1 MVSQVASHL
10 EQGELGNLST
20 CLNHASK
27 HESIIGQRLENL
39 SWRCWFLHSLM
50 VEADNTKS
58 KREFKRMTKS
68 MGEKLDKEKGR
79 SVLRFSFPR
88 DSLKKLLTIV
98 PRPRRSIEELQAPD
112 FKGSDSTSKVKQRA
126 EERERSRDVSN
137 DGTHSMK
144 GMQYTFPV
152 APPATSTALARPKP
166 APTPV
171 VIPIEPIEDH
181 VMTSADDTPDSAS
194 QPHEIQLPASPIET
208 KQPGMI
214 SHHEASV
221 HSHRSGFSS
230 VVRFPALFNSDF
242 SPTALLG
249 PSATKDAS
257 RPRMSYGEDIISV
270 HMNVDSSDESMSI
283 TRPAFE
289 FPLDELMNSPDAPAG
304 TSVEATEVSMN
315 DQAAASAAAEFRA
328 FKVPATKS
336 EATQAKPDLPKLSTP
351 FTIGDPYMTS
361 FRSQPTTLSP
371 SSDLVSPVATTVA
384 PTPTPPITTRGRP
397 RSSSKHHRDEDTFTP
412 PSVPARSSRH
422 THSASVP
429 LISSQLPYE
438 TSPTSA
444 SATPSRR
451 NSLKAGR
458 HAAPSATP
466 PPRAQRPV
474 HGNTAPGGVKSECAN
489 CGATSTPLWR
499 RGLNDELN
507 CNVSDSFRR
516 PRIHYLHACIN
527 IEGLWSICE
536 TCELLCRPELAY
548 IVLTACQHKRAR
560 PKTMKAA
567 TAESNRSGA
576 WGPRQAEVAETES
589 GV

>member
-1 MVSQVASHL
+1 MIL
-10 EQGELGNLST
+10 
-20 CLNHASK
+20 
-27 HESIIGQRLENL
+27 
-39 SWRCWFLHSLM
+39 
-50 VEADNTKS
+50 
-58 KREFKRMTKS
+58 FK
-68 MGEKLDKEKGR
+68 
-79 SVLRFSFPR
+79 
-88 DSLKKLLTIV
+88 KKLLIIV
-98 PRPRRSIEELQAPD
+98 LRPRRSIEELQAPD

-126 EERERSRDVSN
+126 EERERSRDASN

-166 APTPV
+166 PPTPV

-181 VMTSADDTPDSAS
+181 VMASPDGTQDSAT
-194 QPHEIQLPASPIET
+194 QPHEIQLPASPVET
-208 KQPGMI
+208 KQPGAI

-221 HSHRSGFSS
+221 QSHRSGFSS
-230 VVRFPALFNSDF
+230 VVRFPALFTSDF

-249 PSATKDAS
+249 PSAPKDAS
-257 RPRMSYGEDIISV
+257 RPRMSYGEDVISV
-270 HMNVDSSDESMSI
+270 HMNLDSSDESMSI
-283 TRPAFE
+283 ARPAFE
-289 FPLDELMNSPDAPAG
+289 FPLDELMNSPDAPAS
-304 TSVEATEVSMN
+304 TSTSIEATELAMN
-315 DQAAASAAAEFRA
+315 NQAAASAAAEFQA

-336 EATQAKPDLPKLSTP
+336 DATQLKPDLPKLSTP
-351 FTIGDPYMTS
+351 FTFGDPYMAS

-371 SSDLVSPVATTVA
+371 SSDLVSPITTSV

-412 PSVPARSSRH
+412 PSIPARSSRH

-507 CNVSDSFRR
+507 CNVSDFFRWL
-516 PRIHYLHACIN
+516 RICFIFHMYIN
-527 IEGLWSICE
+527 ILKACGLFAKLVSFHAGLSAHTSC
-536 TCELLCRPELAY
+536 
-548 IVLTACQHKRAR
+548 
-560 PKTMKAA
+560 
-567 TAESNRSGA
+567 
-576 WGPRQAEVAETES
+576 
-589 GV
+589 